1 MRRLVALVAGLI
13 LLAVPAA
20 SARSV
25 PTGTLDPLS
34 GLQWGHE
41 QLRLAEAW
49 GSATGVGQT
58 IAIIDSGVDLDH
70 PDLAG
75 QIAGGATFVGCAD
88 APDGCGDGDIDSGER
103 RAGDGHPHGTH
114 VAGIVAAE
122 AGNGEGIAGVAPER
136 ARARSRRSP
145 PACAGRRTTAPTSST

>member
-88 APDGCGDGDIDSGER
+88 APDGEPRPQGDEDGDERDERGGEGDER
-103 RAGDGHPHGTH
+103 RGG
-114 VAGIVAAE
+114 
-122 AGNGEGIAGVAPER
+122 
-136 ARARSRRSP
+136 ARQLHARL
-145 PACAGRRTTAPTSST
+145 G